1 MPRTIPTQLA
11 ADLKGHGTTCCY
23 LLKVMP
29 KQAATFGMTTLNI
42 DVPYDD
48 GTGLLT
54 Y

>member
-1 MPRTIPTQLA
+1 MKA
-11 ADLKGHGTTCCY
+11 HGTTLCY
-23 LLKVMP
+23 LLKVTP

-48 GTGLLT
+48 GTGSLT